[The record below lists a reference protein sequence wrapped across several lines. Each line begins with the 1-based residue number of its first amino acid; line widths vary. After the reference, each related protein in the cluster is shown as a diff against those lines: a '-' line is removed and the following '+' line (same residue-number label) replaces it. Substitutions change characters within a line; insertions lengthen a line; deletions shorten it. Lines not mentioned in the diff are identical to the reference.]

1 MESGFRA
8 VGDSTDP
15 QEFSGFAA
23 QDVHESNDD
32 ALIDEFDLDDFEL
45 NENFSN
51 NETDFGFGGQ
61 EINDNVPDNTSS
73 VTKDKAAPVPTQ
85 EQDLDDA
92 PDQWLGTDPKFDNG

>member
-1 MESGFRA
+1 MESGFQA

-32 ALIDEFDLDDFEL
+32 ALIDEFDLDDY
-45 NENFSN
+45 
-51 NETDFGFGGQ
+51 NETGFGFGGQ

-73 VTKDKAAPVPTQ
+73 VTKDKAAPVPAQ